1 MAEIWLGLLLI
12 LGVDFLLLGLVG
24 VIIFAT
30 CTGLGWWQDR
40 RQARRFAEAV
50 ARSEFER
57 AETAARRA
65 FQPAG
70 KTDLTV

>member
-1 MAEIWLGLLLI
+1 MAEAWLGILLI
-12 LGVDFLLLGLVG
+12 LGIDFLLLGFVG
-24 VIIFAT
+24 AIVFVA
-30 CTGLGWWQDR
+30 CTGLGWQDR
-40 RQARRFAEAV
+40 RQARRFAEAM
-50 ARSEFER
+50 ARGKFEK